1 MTAEDYNQAVAD
13 ALTGAYKSRRLKQE
27 VLAARAE
34 MSIWT
39 LQKKLKGRAPV
50 TATDLVMLARAI
62 GVPASLIL
70 DEADRLEEER
80 ASDNATQEYAP
91 SDPPPTVEDNVTYL
105 GHVTPDLSAAADG
118 KDRAPGRD

>member
-1 MTAEDYNQAVAD
+1 MPAEDYNQAVAD

-27 VLAARAE
+27 VLAERAD

-70 DEADRLEEER
+70 DEADRLAVER
-80 ASDNATQEYAP
+80 ASGNATQEYAT
-91 SDPPPTVEDNVTYL
+91 SDPSPTVEDNVTYL

>member
-1 MTAEDYNQAVAD
+1 MPVEDYNQAVAD

-27 VLAARAE
+27 VLAERAD

-80 ASDNATQEYAP
+80 ASDTATREYAT
-91 SDPPPTVEDNVTYL
+91 SDPSPTVEDNVTYL
-105 GHVTPDLSAAADG
+105 GHVTPDRSAAADG

>member
-1 MTAEDYNQAVAD
+1 MPAEDYNQAVAD

-27 VLAARAE
+27 VLAERAD

-62 GVPASLIL
+62 GVPVSLIL

-80 ASDNATQEYAP
+80 ASDNATQEYAT
-91 SDPPPTVEDNVTYL
+91 SDPSPTVEDGVMYL
-105 GHVTPDLSAAADG
+105 GHVIPDLSAAADG

>member
-1 MTAEDYNQAVAD
+1 MPVEDYNQAVAD

-27 VLAARAE
+27 VLAERAD

-80 ASDNATQEYAP
+80 SSDTATQEYAT
-91 SDPPPTVEDNVTYL
+91 SDTSPTVEDNVTYL
-105 GHVTPDLSAAADG
+105 GHVTPDRSAAADG